1 MKQEIRKKV
10 GNWKM
15 QEIRISR
22 NSEKVENHKKSR
34 KSKKSK
40 KLEKRKS
47 EKFGKITQPLRT
59 IKNQGTTWDTPKTR
73 NLLGLNKKKNT

>member
-22 NSEKVENHKKSR
+22 NSEKVENHKKVGNP
-34 KSKKSK
+34 KKVRNWK
-40 KLEKRKS
+40 KGNQKNLEKS
-47 EKFGKITQPLRT
+47 H
-59 IKNQGTTWDTPKTR
+59 
-73 NLLGLNKKKNT
+73 NLSGQ